1 MESPFVERWV
11 RRKQRDDIDN
21 FSLPGQK
28 SSHSGC
34 AVRTLQIANPVFAA
48 TGRRVR
54 RLPMRVV

>member
-28 SSHSGC
+28 SS
-34 AVRTLQIANPVFAA
+34 FAA
-48 TGRRVR
+48 TDRRVR
-54 RLPMRVV
+54 RLSMRVV